1 MGRVQELTRVASGC
15 PPLLTAVGTLTKRF
29 LLQLR
34 WNRVGFKLLA
44 GAELP
49 AGGQSCSVLLSA
61 FHRPAVRGDLRGQ
74 AQGRPGGRSQVRAAP
89 PPLPLFSRLSARC
102 GDALAESRR
111 STGRASRRLTFEDAS
126 QTFTISSLNKK
137 SVEETQISLQVG
149 SPQQMLLY
157 CPPAP
162 GRA

>member
-1 MGRVQELTRVASGC
+1 MWDSNFWLELNYLQVAK
-15 PPLLTAVGTLTKRF
+15 A
-29 LLQLR
+29 
-34 WNRVGFKLLA
+34 A
-44 GAELP
+44 
-49 AGGQSCSVLLSA
+49 QSCSAHFTALLYA
-61 FHRPAVRGDLRGQ
+61 EIYVDKLKADLEDAHRCAP
-74 AQGRPGGRSQVRAAP
+74 PP